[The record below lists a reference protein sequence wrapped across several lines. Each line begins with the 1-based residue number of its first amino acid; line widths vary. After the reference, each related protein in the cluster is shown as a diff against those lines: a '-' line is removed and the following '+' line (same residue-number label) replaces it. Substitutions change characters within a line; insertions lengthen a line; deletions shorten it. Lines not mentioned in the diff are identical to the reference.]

1 MKMKDSTWK
10 KQECKLL
17 PNQRIIGR
25 WQKNNYRIIKQLG
38 YGATG
43 TVYLAESSDGLVALK
58 IAADSMSIT
67 SEVNVFRQ
75 FSKVQGPSLGP
86 SFYEAD
92 DYVTR
97 DGVYPFYVMEFING
111 QPFLPFLRQRGA
123 EWTGILIIQLLADL
137 HRLHEAGWVFG
148 DLKPENLLVT
158 ENPSRVRW
166 LDVGGITLQ
175 GRGIKEYTEFFD
187 RGYWGLGDRKAE
199 PNYDLFSV
207 SMLFM
212 NRGYPSRFEK
222 NDQSGQTR
230 LLQKFREKDIIQ
242 PYEPIFRK
250 GIEGKYKNALE
261 MRNDLL
267 ELVQTT
273 TFAPVTTVVNNQ
285 RYRKKTTRST
295 PTQKQINRKWTG
307 VVESMMVASFILIVY
322 ILYLFGHGM

>member
-1 MKMKDSTWK
+1 MRDSTWK

-17 PNQRIIGR
+17 PNQRIVGR
-25 WQKNNYRIIKQLG
+25 WQNNSYRIIRQLG

-43 TVYLAESSDGLVALK
+43 TVYLAEAKEGLVALK

-75 FSKVQGPSLGP
+75 FSKVQGPNLGP

-92 DYVTR
+92 DYVSR
-97 DGVYPFYVMEFING
+97 DGVYPFYSMEYING

-137 HRLHEAGWVFG
+137 QRLHDGGWVFG
-148 DLKPENLLVT
+148 DLKPENLLVS
-158 ENPSRVRW
+158 ENPNRVRW

-199 PNYDLFSV
+199 PTYDLFSV

-222 NDQSGQTR
+222 NEQSGHTR
-230 LLQKFREKDIIQ
+230 LLQKFREKEVIQ

-250 GIEGKYKNALE
+250 GIEGKYKTAQE
-261 MRNDLL
+261 MREDLL
-267 ELVQTT
+267 ELVHNTSFTPSSTTANKQASNKSRRKSTQVKKQT
-273 TFAPVTTVVNNQ
+273 
-285 RYRKKTTRST
+285 
-295 PTQKQINRKWTG
+295 NRKWTG
-307 VVESMMVASFILIVY
+307 VIESMMVASFILIVY
-322 ILYLFGHGM
+322 ILYLFGHNM